1 MNIVEKQKQVHG
13 NIFKPIA
20 DTEVL
25 TPFGPVIAYK
35 KLSDKFVKE
44 LNSHIDDDLPDH
56 SDYLVGKVKQ
66 EKTKAIKRE
75 IIIFDSLCM
84 MFGNKFTEEN
94 KSKDISWMY
103 QKGDGNSDNISIFKY
118 DIDWICERK

>member
-35 KLSDKFVKE
+35 KLLK
-44 LNSHIDDDLPDH
+44 N
-56 SDYLVGKVKQ
+56 
-66 EKTKAIKRE
+66 
-75 IIIFDSLCM
+75 
-84 MFGNKFTEEN
+84 
-94 KSKDISWMY
+94 
-103 QKGDGNSDNISIFKY
+103 
-118 DIDWICERK
+118 